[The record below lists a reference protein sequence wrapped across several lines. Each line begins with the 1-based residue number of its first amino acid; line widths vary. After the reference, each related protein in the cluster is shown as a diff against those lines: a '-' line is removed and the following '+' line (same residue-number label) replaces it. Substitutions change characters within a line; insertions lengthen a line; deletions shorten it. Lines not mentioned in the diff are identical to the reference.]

1 MPKVATSQQLQKEYR
16 SIFDDVIKSHEP
28 VVILNRNH
36 PEVVIVDLQTYQLLR
51 ENNEKY
57 EQEKAMVA
65 VKNYEKEKKS
75 GKLKKL
81 KSLDDL

>member
-16 SIFDDVIKSHEP
+16 SIFDDVIKTHEP

-36 PEVVIVDLQTYQLLR
+36 PEVVIVDVKTYQLLR

-57 EQEKAMVA
+57 ELEKAMEA
-65 VKNYEKEKKS
+65 VKNYENEKKS

-81 KSLDDL
+81 KSLGDL